1 MLRGMEA
8 TWSDIAG
15 WYDDLIRS
23 GSGPHETAVDCL
35 LELLPPSLA
44 GQAVVDV
51 GCGQGLA
58 TRALAGAGAARVVGV
73 DSSPEMV
80 AFARRHAIPP
90 SVEYVVDDAQRLASL
105 ESGSFDGATCQL
117 ALMDIPDLDAT
128 LEALCRVLRP
138 GGWFVFVIGHP
149 CFLMPE
155 ARPTRDGDGLLA
167 LMDIPD
173 LDATLEALCRV
184 LRPGGW
190 FVFVIGHPCFL
201 MPEARPTRDGDGLLA
216 LMVRGYFE
224 ERFWRSENP
233 QGVRRAGNH
242 HRTLATYLNALVRA
256 GLAVEEVAEPV
267 AAGRLGAE
275 RPLYRE
281 VPIFFAARTR
291 RSRSN

>member
-1 MLRGMEA
+1 MLRGMET

-167 LMDIPD
+167 LM
-173 LDATLEALCRV
+173 
-184 LRPGGW
+184 
-190 FVFVIGHPCFL
+190 
-201 MPEARPTRDGDGLLA
+201 
-216 LMVRGYFE
+216 VRGYFE